1 VVSCPSCGEQ
11 NADRA
16 RFCSNCGA
24 SLIPEPAAAQERK
37 LVSILFVDLVGF
49 TARSDGADPE
59 DVRETL
65 EAYHAMAKE
74 HVQRF
79 GGTIEKFIGDAVM
92 AVFGAPVSRGDD
104 AERAV
109 RAGLAIL
116 ASIEDLNGER
126 PGLDLAARAAVNTG
140 EAVVALG
147 SRAESGEALALGD
160 VVNTAARLQTSA
172 PQGGL
177 IVGEETYRGTRRVFR
192 YERLV
197 SIEAKGKRDPVPAWL
212 VVEPMTAATPHPSIA
227 PRLIGRERE
236 MDLLRSIW
244 ERAVTERHPNLVTVL
259 GPPGI
264 GKTRLAREISSLVQ
278 DRGYR
283 VLSGRSLPYEN
294 TGVYGAF
301 AQQVKQVAGIFEQDP
316 PDAMRRKIAARVEAL
331 VPAEEASEVT
341 RSLSLLLG
349 LGVDEPVDE
358 RTLMFF
364 SARRFL
370 EQLTAEEPTLLVFE
384 DVHWASAG
392 ELDLIE
398 YLAGRARESALVI
411 IALARPELLDVRS
424 GWGGGGMASSTIVL
438 EPLSESAASS
448 IAARWVGEGIA
459 PADLERLIE
468 VAEGNPLFVEE
479 LAAALAGGMRL
490 GSELPTTVRVAIA
503 ARIDA
508 LPPAERAAL
517 LDASVVGKVF
527 WRGSLAALEH
537 EGIDDILDALEAR
550 DLIRREAVTQ
560 IHGDAEFSFKHVL
573 IRDVAYGS
581 LRRED
586 RRRRHAAVARFVEA
600 MANDQV
606 RDMASLLAYH
616 WQEAGEPAR
625 AIGYFLIAAERARD
639 SWATEETLRL
649 YESAIALATDDEG
662 RRAIRLA
669 RALALVRLEE
679 YDTAVDELGAL
690 LPELEGLDEVEAFLG
705 RGRAA
710 QWTEQTET
718 TIEMAERAI
727 AAAERLGATELLP
740 PALARLSQ
748 GLAMRGAAGDLIRAT
763 EVGDRAIDAWVP
775 NTRSNEFAEHNV
787 MHAHTYYW
795 TGRYAEGVELAR
807 VGSTVAIDS
816 GSREA
821 LLRGGTL
828 EGALFAAMGRYEES
842 LAVFDR
848 QIALGRRMGRPVR
861 VMLNYSTVAL
871 RDIYDLDEAR
881 RRNEEAYEQHSW
893 TSFNMPWQN
902 AEVDLVLADLL
913 AGELG
918 SAEAR
923 WAQAW
928 DDVTRGAA
936 WQRWYLVG
944 KMAAARAEL
953 FERTG
958 RYDEAADWAVK
969 AIEMA
974 KPVGRRKY
982 EVASRI
988 TLGRAF
994 LSMGRVSDAVDE
1006 LRTGIDGADAL
1017 GSPPARWQGRAALA
1031 RALSTTG
1038 RDEEAG
1044 VALSAAK
1051 GIIEGVA
1058 AGLAPERAKVFV
1070 SADPIREV
1078 LDSPS

>member
-1 VVSCPSCGEQ
+1 MASCPSCGEQ

-116 ASIEDLNGER
+116 ASIEDLNAER

-147 SRAESGEALALGD
+147 SRAGSGEALALGD

-177 IVGEETYRGTRRVFR
+177 IVGEETHRGTRRVFR
-192 YERLV
+192 FERLV

-212 VVEPMTAATPHPSIA
+212 VVEPTAAERRQPSVA

-244 ERAVTERHPNLVTVL
+244 ERAVTERHPHLVTVL

-264 GKTRLAREISSLVQ
+264 GKSRLAREITSLME

-283 VLSGRSLPYEN
+283 VVRGRCLPYDN

-301 AQQVKQVAGIFEQDP
+301 AQQVKQLAGIYEQDDP
-316 PDAMRRKIAARVEAL
+316 LTMRQKIAAEVEPL
-331 VPAEEASEVT
+331 VPAEEAPEIT

-358 RTLMFF
+358 RALMFF

-411 IALARPELLDVRS
+411 LSLARPELLDARP

-448 IAARWVGEGIA
+448 IAARWVGENIA

-490 GSELPTTVRVAIA
+490 ESELPTTVRVAIA

-527 WRGSLAALEH
+527 WRGSLAAMEH
-537 EGIDDILDALEAR
+537 RAIDNVLDALEAR

-560 IHGDAEFSFKHVL
+560 IHGEAEFSFKHVL

-586 RRRRHAAVARFVEA
+586 RRLRHAAVARFVEA
-600 MANDQV
+600 MANEQV

-625 AIGYFLIAAERARD
+625 AIDYFLIAAERARD
-639 SWATEETLRL
+639 SWATEEAMRL
-649 YESAIALATDDEG
+649 YDNAIALATDDVR
-662 RRAIRLA
+662 RRAIRLD

-679 YDTAVDELGAL
+679 YDVAIGELGAL
-690 LPELEGLDEVEAFLG
+690 LPELEGLDEIEALLG

-718 TIEMAERAI
+718 TLDMAERAV

-748 GLAMRGAAGDLIRAT
+748 GLAMRGAAGDLDRAN
-763 EVGDRAIDAWVP
+763 EAGDRALMVWVP
-775 NTRSNEFAEHNV
+775 NTRSDEFAEHNV
-787 MHAHTYYW
+787 MHAHTCYW
-795 TGRYAEGVELAR
+795 TGRFAEGLELAR
-807 VGSTVAIDS
+807 AGRTVAVDS

-821 LLRGGTL
+821 LLRGGAV
-828 EGALFAAMGRYEES
+828 EGASLAAMGRYEES
-842 LAVFDR
+842 LAVFDER
-848 QIALGRRMGRPVR
+848 IALGRQMGRPVR

-881 RRNEEAYEQHSW
+881 RRNEEAYEQHAW

-902 AEVDLVLADLL
+902 AEVDLAIDDLV
-913 AGELG
+913 AGDLG
-918 SAEAR
+918 SAEVR

-928 DDVTRGAA
+928 EDVTRGAA

-944 KMAAARAEL
+944 KLAAARAEL
-953 FERTG
+953 AERMG
-958 RYDEAADWAVK
+958 RSDEAADWAVR
-969 AIEMA
+969 ALEMA

-994 LSMGRVSDAVDE
+994 LSMGRASDAIDE
-1006 LRTGIDGADAL
+1006 FRAAIDGADAL
-1017 GSPPARWQGRAALA
+1017 GTPPARWQGRAAFAEALLA
-1031 RALSTTG
+1031 AG
-1038 RDEEAG
+1038 REHEAE
-1044 VALSAAK
+1044 VALSGAR
-1051 GIIEGVA
+1051 GIIEDVA
-1058 AGLAPERAKVFV
+1058 AGLAPERAKVFLE
-1070 SADPIREV
+1070 ADPVREV
-1078 LDSPS
+1078 IASA